1 MLGIDI
7 FLDLEDILAPL
18 LLLFIQHIEGMLM
31 FG

>member
-7 FLDLEDILAPL
+7 FLDLEGILAPL
-18 LLLFIQHIEGMLM
+18 LLLFIQHIEDTLM